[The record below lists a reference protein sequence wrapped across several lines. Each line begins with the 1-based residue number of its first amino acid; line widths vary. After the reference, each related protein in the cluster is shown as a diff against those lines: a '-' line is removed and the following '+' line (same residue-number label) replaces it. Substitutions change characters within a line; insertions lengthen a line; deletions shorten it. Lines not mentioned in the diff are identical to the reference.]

1 MTNTEHELTTVLVE
15 DERMFSE
22 MLARSLTSVSGLS
35 LVARAFNVEQGV
47 EACQKHAPDLLI
59 LDLALPDG
67 NGIDVLKAL
76 KKIRPEALA
85 VVLSAHADDFVTP
98 PEVESQVSAVI
109 SKGDAHES
117 LSMHLRDLVQKQNPG
132 FEDEQVLIDRLTPR
146 EQDIFDLLGAGL
158 TNREIAKRLSRSAA
172 TVATHRKMIAVKLR
186 CSGAALMSVAAR
198 YRTQHGKIPS

>member
-76 KKIRPEALA
+76 KKFGQKP
-85 VVLSAHADDFVTP
+85 
-98 PEVESQVSAVI
+98 
-109 SKGDAHES
+109 S
-117 LSMHLRDLVQKQNPG
+117 LWSYRHMQM
-132 FEDEQVLIDRLTPR
+132 I
-146 EQDIFDLLGAGL
+146 
-158 TNREIAKRLSRSAA
+158 LSR
-172 TVATHRKMIAVKLR
+172 HQRLNHK
-186 CSGAALMSVAAR
+186 SVR
-198 YRTQHGKIPS
+198 